1 MSKELCQRVCQA
13 NKDLA
18 ASGLIFRTFGNVSG
32 IDRDA
37 GIMIIKPSGIPY
49 EQLSPKH
56 MVTVELETGRVID
69 SDLRPSSDTPV
80 HLGLYKAFGMIGG
93 IAHTHSPCATAW
105 AQARQDIITMGTTH
119 ADYFNGPIPCTRVLT
134 ADEVGGNYEANIAQ
148 VIIERFKGLSPEQI
162 PAVLVACHGP
172 FTWGPSPAASV
183 ENAVIL
189 EQIALLAGE
198 TTRIDPYPKPISAE
212 LLDRHFS
219 RKHGPGAYYGQK

>member
-1 MSKELCQRVCQA
+1 
-13 NKDLA
+13 
-18 ASGLIFRTFGNVSG
+18 
-32 IDRDA
+32 
-37 GIMIIKPSGIPY
+37 
-49 EQLSPKH
+49 
-56 MVTVELETGRVID
+56 
-69 SDLRPSSDTPV
+69 
-80 HLGLYKAFGMIGG
+80 
-93 IAHTHSPCATAW
+93 
-105 AQARQDIITMGTTH
+105 MGTTH